1 MNSYLTYLSKQ
12 WIGSVR
18 SEDLT
23 AMEREQLS
31 VAFSIKILPRP
42 SFSIHTPV
50 LNGFRQMFNL
60 YFRSTRQVSNSARD
74 F

>member
-31 VAFSIKILPRP
+31 VALSIKILPRP
-42 SFSIHTPV
+42 SFSIQTSI
-50 LNGFRQMFNL
+50 LDRFRQMFNL